1 LIVNEHQ
8 PDKRDKNITGIGYFA
23 PQLLIKNMKKWLA
36 GLLLI
41 LILTVSAI
49 YIFTPS
55 KIIISSISSARGNI
69 FGEFRTITQE
79 DKWEKWWRDENEK
92 PHSAGEPFMYSGSS
106 FHLVKYSYHVAGI
119 EISQRGLKLQSILR
133 LISFRMDSTAVVWQC
148 EIPMGMNP
156 LTRIR
161 HYNDASEIKEKMDAI
176 MKNFSSFV
184 SKPEN
189 VYGMAI
195 IRVSTVDTMM
205 LSSRFTSAAY
215 PTTSQL
221 YSYFDE
227 VEKNIQKQKGRVV
240 AYPIMNVRKL
250 ENDSFETE
258 VAIPTNHRLN
268 NDGKFIFQRMI
279 PGNFMTGEVKG
290 GAYTANEALKQ
301 LELFIA
307 DYNRAKIANAFQS
320 MVTNRLKEPDTSKW
334 ITKVYI
340 PVVQ

>member
-1 LIVNEHQ
+1 
-8 PDKRDKNITGIGYFA
+8 
-23 PQLLIKNMKKWLA
+23 MKKWIV

-55 KIIISSISSARGNI
+55 KIVISSISTARGNI

-79 DKWEKWWRDENEK
+79 DKWEKWWRDENGK
-92 PHSAGEPFMYSGSS
+92 PHVAGEPFTYGGTR
-106 FHLVKYSYHVAGI
+106 FRLVKHSYHVAGI
-119 EISQRGLKLQSILR
+119 EIDQQGLKQQSILH
-133 LISFRMDSTAVVWQC
+133 LISFRLDSTGAVWQC
-148 EIPMGMNP
+148 EIPTGMNP
-156 LTRIR
+156 LSRVRNHI
-161 HYNDASEIKEKMDAI
+161 NASGIKEKMDAV

-189 VYGMAI
+189 IYGMAI
-195 IRVSTVDTMM
+195 IRVSTVDTTM
-205 LSSRFTSAAY
+205 LSSRYTSAAY
-215 PTTSQL
+215 PTTPEI

-227 VEKNIQKQKGRVV
+227 VEKNIQKQKGTV
-240 AYPIMNVRKL
+240 AGYPIMNVRKL

-290 GAYTANEALKQ
+290 GTYTANEALKQ

-320 MVTNRLKEPDTSKW
+320 LVTNRLNEPDTSKW

>member
-1 LIVNEHQ
+1 
-8 PDKRDKNITGIGYFA
+8 
-23 PQLLIKNMKKWLA
+23 MKKWLV

-41 LILTVSAI
+41 LILMVSAI

-55 KIIISSISSARGNI
+55 KIVISSVSTARGNI
-69 FGEFRTITQE
+69 FGEFRTISQE
-79 DKWEKWWRDENEK
+79 DKWEKWWRDENGK
-92 PHSAGEPFMYSGSS
+92 PHVSGEPFSYGGTR
-106 FHLVKYSYHVAGI
+106 FRLVQHSYHVAGI
-119 EISQRGLKLQSILR
+119 EIDQQGLELQSILH
-133 LISFRMDSTAVVWQC
+133 LISFKLDSTGAVWQC
-148 EIPMGMNP
+148 ELPSGMNP

-161 HYNDASEIKEKMDAI
+161 NYNNASGIKEKMDAV

-189 VYGMAI
+189 IYGMTI
-195 IRVSTVDTMM
+195 IRVSTTDTTM
-205 LSSRFTSAAY
+205 LSSRFISAAY
-215 PTTSQL
+215 PTNTEL
-221 YSYFDE
+221 YNYFGQ
-227 VEKNIQKQKGRVV
+227 VEKNIQKQKGRV
-240 AYPIMNVRKL
+240 AGCPIMNVRKL

-279 PGNFMTGEVKG
+279 PGNFMTGEVRG
-290 GAYTANEALKQ
+290 GAYTANEAMKQ

-320 MVTNRLKEPDTSKW
+320 LVTNRLMEPDTTKW

-340 PVVQ
+340 PVVK

>member
-1 LIVNEHQ
+1 MALNESQ
-8 PDKRDKNITGIGYFA
+8 PDWGDVNISGIGYFA
-23 PQLLIKNMKKWLA
+23 PQLFFNMKKWLA

-55 KIIISSISSARGNI
+55 KIIISSISTARGNI

-79 DKWEKWWRDENEK
+79 DKWGKWWRDENGK
-92 PHSAGEPFMYSGSS
+92 PHVPGDPFIYGGAS
-106 FHLVKYSYHVAGI
+106 FHLVKHSYHVAGI
-119 EISQRGLKLQSILR
+119 EISQHGLQLQSILH
-133 LISFRMDSTAVVWQC
+133 LISFRMDSTGAVWQC

-161 HYNDASEIKEKMDAI
+161 RYNDASEIKEKMDAV

-184 SKPEN
+184 SNPEN
-189 VYGMAI
+189 VYGMTI
-195 IRVSTVDTMM
+195 IRVSTVDTTM
-205 LSSRFTSAAY
+205 LSSRFTSSAY

-227 VEKNIQKQKGRVV
+227 VEKNIQKQKGSVSS
-240 AYPIMNVRKL
+240 YPIMNVRKL

-258 VAIPTNHRLN
+258 VAIPTNRRLN

-279 PGNFMTGEVKG
+279 PGNFMTGEVRG
-290 GAYTANEALKQ
+290 GAYTADEAMKQ
-301 LELFIA
+301 LEFFIA

-320 MVTNRLKEPDTSKW
+320 LVTNRREEPDTSKW